1 MAVYVIHAYDEI
13 FGGLH
18 GMEMWSLEEFKNE
31 SEAIDIA
38 KEMSCD
44 IIDSYSDITDILK
57 ERAEDLLS
65 YDIEEGRIH
74 SAEER
79 EKYFNQY
86 YEECVEEDMSFYITK
101 LDSKYTIE
109 QYNEMITSGEY
120 DYEEL
125 ADKFGMEEY

>member
-1 MAVYVIHAYDEI
+1 
-13 FGGLH
+13 
-18 GMEMWSLEEFKNE
+18 MEMWSLEEFKNE

-44 IIDSYSDITDILK
+44 IIECYSDITDILK

-74 SAEER
+74 SEE
-79 EKYFNQY
+79 EQEEYFNRY
-86 YEECVEEDMSFYITK
+86 YKECVEEDISGDIIK
-101 LDSKYTIE
+101 LDPKYTIE

-125 ADKFGMEEY
+125 ADKFGVEEY